1 MFRTLLVKEWKEK
14 APIAAFGLA
23 LMIVFLIAV
32 LAFQDKR
39 DLNDI
44 VAAGFTLLVFP
55 FIGLLLGAGA
65 FETEFRDGAWAYLL
79 SRPVRKE
86 TIWLA
91 KLAASL
97 AYLAALWGIF
107 LILIRL
113 VPALGTV
120 VSGFALPAGF
130 RAETSFLP
138 LAVISS
144 FFYFSIAFSF
154 SLLSEKQFSVLFA
167 ALFVGFVLQAILTSV
182 SYALEFKVFLF
193 AARRDLWLIP
203 PHQTGLA
210 LMSLA
215 FLAASLW
222 TFRRAD
228 FSQPRKKAFVLAR
241 AAAALVVLSWVA
253 AFGAPLVIS
262 RTGEDSLHGVFAAGD
277 KAFFSATSGIYRYD
291 IGRDKLRALSRSS
304 FSYLEGPPSRTG
316 TLLCSGRDWTELWT
330 MNGDGS
336 GRRRV
341 VSAGLERGSPLH
353 GTWLYSGLLSQDGRT
368 IVFIAQDANATK
380 SGRNPFSFWSVAADG
395 SGLKELP
402 LDPALAGRA
411 NEESWFRLIAW
422 PRGDAGILLF
432 FRDYRGREGESSL
445 WTYDPSSGA
454 CRPVLGSG
462 WILYEL
468 VSPDGGLVSLV
479 YRSKASGNGTV
490 GLLDLKTMALTGII
504 DKTPSSGPGLVMAWN
519 PTGDRLAILDEP
531 ERGAVRVSVY
541 SLAERRVAM
550 SKTLLTGLSEFPPG
564 ARIGWIGDAGRLCWS
579 DFRSRLLRIM
589 APDLTEEKTIAI
601 PGGLGDWPF
610 AQAFAPEA
618 VLLSDQSGRSLWRLD
633 LRTEKWKKIW

>member
-1 MFRTLLVKEWKEK
+1 MFRTLVVKEWKEK

-86 TIWLA
+86 ILWLA

-97 AYLAALWGIF
+97 AYLAALWVIF

-130 RAETSFLP
+130 GAETSLLP

-144 FFYFSIAFSF
+144 LFYFSIAFSF

-167 ALFVGFVLQAILTSV
+167 ALFVGFVLQALLTSV
-182 SYALEFKVFLF
+182 SYALEFKVFPF

-203 PHQTGLA
+203 PHRTGLA

-228 FSQPRKKAFVLAR
+228 FSQPKKKAFVLAR

-262 RTGEDSLHGVFAAGD
+262 RTGEDYLHGVFAAGD

-291 IGRDKLRALSRSS
+291 IGRDRLKALSRSRTD
-304 FSYLEGPPSRTG
+304 FLEGPLSSTG
-316 TLLCSGRDWTELWT
+316 TLLYSGRNWTELWT

-336 GRRRV
+336 GKRRV
-341 VSAGLERGSPLH
+341 VRAGLDRQSPLP
-353 GTWLYSGLLSQDGRT
+353 GARLFSALLSSDGGT
-368 IVFIAQDANATK
+368 IVFIAQDAKTTK
-380 SGRNPFSFWSVAADG
+380 SGRSPFSFWSVAADG

-402 LDPALAGRA
+402 LDPALAGGA
-411 NEESWFRLIAW
+411 NENSWFHLIAW
-422 PRGDAGILLF
+422 PRRDAGILLF
-432 FRDYRGREGESSL
+432 FRDYRGREGESGL

-462 WILYEL
+462 WIQYEH
-468 VSPDGGLVSLV
+468 VSPGGESACLV
-479 YRSKASGNGTV
+479 YQSEAGGNSTV
-490 GLLDLKTMALTGII
+490 GLLDLRTMALTGIF
-504 DKTPSSGPGLVMAWN
+504 DRAPRSGLVMAWS

-531 ERGAVRVSVY
+531 ERGAVRLSVY
-541 SLAERRVAM
+541 SPAERRVTM

-564 ARIGWIGDAGRLCWS
+564 TGLGWIGDGGRLCWT
-579 DFRSRLLRIM
+579 DFRNRLLRIV

-601 PGGLGDWPF
+601 PDRLGDWSF
-610 AQAFAPEA
+610 ARAFAPEA
-618 VLLSDQSGRSLWRLD
+618 VLLSDQTGRSLWRLD
-633 LRTEKWKKIW
+633 LHTEKWKRVW